1 MLRGATNTGARVKAY
16 SPCRKGRPNASSS
29 PFQKRSGG
37 SRLLHPRESRQAL
50 VTFRIESYGPR
61 ALLVRFLNPT
71 EGSTFDRIQAALRH
85 FETHPQAGLI
95 EVTPG
100 FATLLFEFQNT
111 MLPEPASWALG
122 LERLFSGEAVST
134 SPRRTVDIPVIY
146 DGPDLERVATLRNL
160 HPDEVI
166 RRHTA
171 RVYHV
176 PNSRI
181 FPGLS
186 VSGRAGSPIAR
197 PPAFHAACSSARGV
211 RSPLAENI
219 RASTPCPRRVVGTS
233 SAVPPHNWLI
243 PPGPTGASLEA
254 FLLHPGDAVRFVDAT
269 TTSTRAP
276 RRVPAEAR
284 SS

>member
-171 RVYHV
+171 PVYRVQILGFSPGFPYLAGLDPQLHV
-176 PNSRI
+176 PR
-181 FPGLS
+181 LS
-186 VSGRAGSPIAR
+186 TPRVQVPAGSVAIGGEHTGIYPVSTAGGWNLIGRTTAQLVD
-197 PPAFHAACSSARGV
+197 SAWANRGQ
-211 RSPLAENI
+211 P
-219 RASTPCPRRVVGTS
+219 
-233 SAVPPHNWLI
+233 
-243 PPGPTGASLEA
+243 EA